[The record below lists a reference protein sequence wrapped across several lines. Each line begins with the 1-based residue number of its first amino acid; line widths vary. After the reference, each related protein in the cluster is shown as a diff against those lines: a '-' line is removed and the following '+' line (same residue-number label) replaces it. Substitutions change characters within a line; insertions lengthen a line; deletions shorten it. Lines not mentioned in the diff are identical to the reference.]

1 LNFGIGVFDINNLK
15 KINDS
20 LGHESGDAYIVNC
33 CQLLC
38 KTFKNS
44 PVYRIGGDEFAV
56 LLMEEDFKNRDEL
69 LLKMKD
75 RMKEIAS
82 QDPTPEERVSIAGGI
97 AVFDPENDLKVADVF
112 TRADAAMYDD
122 KVTVKKEEGL
132 L

>member
-1 LNFGIGVFDINNLK
+1 MVVVSIDINNLK

-20 LGHESGDAYIVNC
+20 FGHEAGDAYIVNC

-38 KTFKNS
+38 KTFRNS

-69 LLKMKD
+69 FLKMRD

-82 QDPTPEERVSIAGGI
+82 QDPAPEERVSIAGGI
-97 AVFDPENDLKVADVF
+97 AVFENGNDLKVADVF

-122 KVTVKKEEGL
+122 KVEIKKIL
-132 L
+132 